1 MFLQESARLTY
12 NRRMGRRKMDARAIN
27 VLLPTVALAAIPDLL
42 REREDRSEFLREAV
56 ELEIAIRS
64 LDVYPELL
72 GYLTANESLAE
83 FCARAVRQAAQRRIK
98 MLKENI
104 AEDEPEFPGQASG
117 PGGASR

>member
-12 NRRMGRRKMDARAIN
+12 NRRMGRGKMDARAIN

-72 GYLTANESLAE
+72 GYLTANESLAD

-104 AEDEPEFPGQASG
+104 AEDEPKSPGQASG

>member
-1 MFLQESARLTY
+1 
-12 NRRMGRRKMDARAIN
+12 MDAER
-27 VLLPTVALAAIPDLL
+27 VVVRLPTPAVKAIPSLL
-42 REREDRSEFLREAV
+42 ADHEDRSDFMREAA

-104 AEDEPEFPGQASG
+104 AEDEPESPGQASG

>member
-27 VLLPTVALAAIPDLL
+27 VLLPTVALAAIPGLL

-104 AEDEPEFPGQASG
+104 AEDEPESPSQASG
-117 PGGASR
+117 PSGGSR

>member
-1 MFLQESARLTY
+1 MFLQESARHTY
-12 NRRMGRRKMDARAIN
+12 NLRMGRRKMDARAIN
-27 VLLPTVALAAIPDLL
+27 VLLPTVALAAISDLL

-104 AEDEPEFPGQASG
+104 AEDELESPSQVSG
-117 PGGASR
+117 PSGTSR

>member
-1 MFLQESARLTY
+1 MQESARHTY

-27 VLLPTVALAAIPDLL
+27 VLLPTVALAAISDLL

-104 AEDEPEFPGQASG
+104 AEDELESPSQVSG
-117 PGGASR
+117 PSGTSR

>member
-1 MFLQESARLTY
+1 MQESARHTY
-12 NRRMGRRKMDARAIN
+12 NLRMGRRKMDARAIN
-27 VLLPTVALAAIPDLL
+27 VLLPTVALAAISDLL

-104 AEDEPEFPGQASG
+104 AEDELESPSQVSG
-117 PGGASR
+117 PSGTSR

>member
-104 AEDEPEFPGQASG
+104 AEDESESPSQAAG
-117 PGGASR
+117 PGGTSR